1 LEFDLF
7 YEVMVPAEWTE
18 AIERRVYA
26 ETLEQLEFADT
37 LGYNTA
43 WIARHHGTAGFSHT
57 SSPEIIFGA
66 LSTRTS
72 RLRFGFGVELLP
84 LVHPVFVAERT
95 ATLDLISHGR
105 VEVGTGRTMGLN
117 QLRLF
122 GVNIE
127 STRER
132 WLESIRL
139 LPRLWTEKDVVH
151 EGKYWQWQAP
161 ITTVPRTIQKPH
173 PPLWVAA
180 SRNETARLAGT
191 HGLGMLM
198 SSFRSPADLIDD
210 FAAYKEAIRHP
221 TDQIGHF
228 RNDQASVV
236 CVAVCH
242 DPNDSAA
249 NQRARAAS
257 LYYLG
262 KVRKGYGENQGAGAS
277 INTIPDEDVFEKG
290 ILRVGDPDYM
300 VQSVKEY
307 QAIGA
312 DRMMLLIQL
321 AGLPH
326 TDVMR
331 SLELFGKRV
340 IPQFQRVA
348 VA

>member
-7 YEVMVPAEWTE
+7 YEVMVPAEWSE
-18 AIERRVYA
+18 DIERRVYA
-26 ETLEQLEFADT
+26 ETLEQLEFADK
-37 LGYNTA
+37 LGFNTA

-57 SSPEIIFGA
+57 SAPEVIFGA

-72 RLRFGFGVELLP
+72 NLRFGFGVELLP

-95 ATLDLISHGR
+95 ATLDLISQGR

-122 GVNIE
+122 GVDIE

-139 LPRLWTEKDVVH
+139 LPRLWTETGVVH

-161 ITTVPRTIQKPH
+161 ITTVPRPVQKPH
-173 PPLWVAA
+173 PRLWVAA
-180 SRNETARLAGT
+180 SRNETARLAGL

-198 SSFRSPADLIDD
+198 SSFRSPADLVDD
-210 FAAYKEAIRHP
+210 FTAYKEAIQAP
-221 TDQIGHF
+221 TEQIGHF
-228 RNDQASVV
+228 KNDQASVV
-236 CVAVCH
+236 TVAVCH
-242 DPNDSAA
+242 DRDDCAARERASAA
-249 NQRARAAS
+249 A

-262 KVRKGYGENQGAGAS
+262 KVRKGYGENQGAAAS
-277 INTIPDEDVFEKG
+277 INTIPDEDVFDKG
-290 ILRVGDPDYM
+290 ILRVGDPGYM
-300 VQSVKEY
+300 IETVKEY

-312 DRMMLLIQL
+312 DRMMLLVQL

-326 TDVMR
+326 EDVMR

-340 IPQFQRVA
+340 IPQFQPAA